1 MANFNFVQED
11 YIDDYKFENIKL
23 ENADTKIKA
32 ILWGLIR
39 NEQKVLAEIDKI
51 INCQT

>member
-1 MANFNFVQED
+1 MANFVQED

-39 NEQKVLAEIDKI
+39 NEQKVLAEKKKSWFSIG
-51 INCQT
+51 